1 MGIVKIA
8 LLTSAA
14 LCMGAVSTHATAQ
27 ESTKAYN
34 LPEQD
39 LASALRFV
47 ARDSDYQLV
56 ADAKSLKG
64 VRAPSLAGAYTVEEA
79 VAALLAPSGLTAEI
93 RDRTITLRGREA
105 PSREEVT
112 GATDIQLSV
121 TGSRIRGVSSTSPMM
136 TTSKDEIQMAG
147 LSNLG
152 DFARS
157 LPQSFSGGQ
166 NPGVTVGS
174 GGISNENV
182 SSASSLNL
190 RGLGPDATLTLLN
203 GKRLAYNGVSQAI
216 DISAIPLGAL
226 DRIEIITDG
235 ASAVYGSDAVAGVA
249 NIILKR
255 SYEGMEVS
263 ARLGS
268 ATDGGDEQ
276 QQYSVVV
283 GKTAA
288 NAGFLFAYTYDHNT
302 AIKAGQRSFTSETF
316 PSTTIFPA
324 IRQHN
329 LLGTGFWEPTE
340 RLTFST
346 ELLFNHRKSTTIQ
359 PLVSNDYLDQG
370 YRRTP
375 VNTAWSVSPKIE
387 WKMPADWL
395 ATAMATFGED
405 KIAIDT
411 RLFVAGALN
420 FASIGAYT
428 NKSTNF
434 ELNFDGPAL
443 RLPGGDLRLALGG
456 GYRSNRLIADLAVTR
471 ATGTS
476 TALQFS
482 KDRSSSYFFGEA
494 AIPIIGAEQDIAF
507 VRSLEFSAAARHE
520 RYSGGM
526 GQVTTPKLGM
536 IYAPSREADLK
547 FSWGRSFKTP
557 TLYQQN
563 LDYTAQLLPVSYFGA
578 TGYPAAATTL
588 FLSGGN
594 PNLRP
599 ERATTISGTLA
610 VHPTTIKGLR
620 AAVSL
625 YHIRYR
631 NRIASAITSYTG
643 LLTNASYQSLVD
655 LSPSDDAIESLIAGS
670 PSGLTNLTTA
680 PFDVDDVVAVI
691 DGRYVNIAK
700 QTMKGVDLDLSY
712 GFKLASGD
720 PISLMGNLAYLE
732 SQRILTPTSEAVPAA
747 GTLYYPPKWR
757 GRAGASWSHGGLSV
771 GLFGNYI
778 GGLKDRR
785 LATVVSVDG
794 MTTFDFTARYR
805 TAEGDGFLN
814 GVEVSASALNI
825 FNDKPDVIRT
835 AAPYYPPYDSTNYS
849 AVGRFVSITVTKRFQ

>member
-14 LCMGAVSTHATAQ
+14 LWMGAVSSQASAQ
-27 ESTKAYN
+27 ETPKTYD

-39 LASALRFV
+39 LAAALRSV
-47 ARDSDYQLV
+47 ARSSDYQLV

-64 VRAPSLAGAYTVEEA
+64 ARAPSLAGAYTVEEA
-79 VAALLAPSGLTAEI
+79 VAALLAPSGLTAEV

-112 GATDIQLSV
+112 GATDIQLLV
-121 TGSRIRGVSSTSPMM
+121 TGSRIRGVTSTSPMM
-136 TTSKDEIQMAG
+136 TTTKDEIQMAG

-166 NPGVTVGS
+166 NPGVTVGV
-174 GGISNENV
+174 GGVSNENV

-203 GKRLAYNGVSQAI
+203 GKRLSYNGVSQAI
-216 DISAIPLGAL
+216 DISSIPLGAL

-255 SYEGMEVS
+255 GFDGMEVS

-268 ATDGGDEQ
+268 ATDGGDDQ
-276 QQYSVVV
+276 RQYSVVA
-283 GKTAA
+283 GKTAR
-288 NAGFLFAYTYDHNT
+288 NAGLLLAYTYDRNT
-302 AIKAGQRSFTSETF
+302 AIKAGQRSFTSGTF
-316 PSTTIFPA
+316 PSTTIYPA

-329 LLGTGFWEPTE
+329 LLGTGYWEATD
-340 RLTFST
+340 RLTFSAD
-346 ELLFNHRKSTTIQ
+346 LLFNHRKSTTIQ
-359 PLVSNDYLDQG
+359 PLISNDYLDQG
-370 YRRTP
+370 YYRTP
-375 VNTAWSVSPKIE
+375 VNEAWSVSPKIE

-405 KIAIDT
+405 KIDIDT
-411 RLFVAGALN
+411 RMFVAGALN
-420 FASIGAYT
+420 FASIGSYT
-428 NKSTNF
+428 NRSTNL
-434 ELNFDGPAL
+434 ELNFEGPAV

-456 GYRSNRLIADLAVTR
+456 GYRSNRLIADLDVLR
-471 ATGTS
+471 VTGTS
-476 TALQFS
+476 SALQFS
-482 KDRSSSYFFGEA
+482 KDRSSSYVFGEA
-494 AIPIIGAEQDIAF
+494 AIPIIGADQEIPF
-507 VRSLEFSAAARHE
+507 LRSLELSAAARHE

-526 GQVTTPKLGM
+526 GHVTTPKLGL
-536 IYAPSREADLK
+536 IYAPSRDADIK

-578 TGYPAAATTL
+578 TGYPASATTL

-599 ERATTISGTLA
+599 ERATTISGTLDLHPSA
-610 VHPTTIKGLR
+610 VPGLR

-625 YHIRYR
+625 YHITYR

-643 LLTNASYQSLVD
+643 LLTNPAYQSLVN
-655 LSPSDDAIESLIAGS
+655 LTPSDDAIGALIAGS

-680 PFDVDDVVAVI
+680 PFNIDDVAAVI
-691 DGRYVNIAK
+691 DGRYVNIAR
-700 QTMKGVDLDLSY
+700 QTMKGIDLDLNYS
-712 GFKLASGD
+712 FRLAAGD
-720 PISLMGNLAYLE
+720 AVSLTGNIAYLE
-732 SQRILTPTSEAVPAA
+732 SQRMLTPTSGSVPAA

-757 GRAGASWSHGGLSV
+757 GRAGATWSHGQLSL

-785 LATVVSVDG
+785 VAPVTSVEG
-794 MTTFDFTARYR
+794 MRTIDLTARYR
-805 TAEGDGFLN
+805 TGEGDGIMD
-814 GVEVSASALNI
+814 GIEVSASALNI
-825 FNDKPDVIRT
+825 FNDKPDMIRT
-835 AAPYYPPYDSTNYS
+835 AAPFYPAYDSTNYS
-849 AVGRFVSITVTKRFQ
+849 AVGRFLSITVTKRFQ